1 MGKTQSKEQLERDGR
16 DPSKPAGRWMGA
28 GVRDSQEAAELDD
41 AINSMQRAR
50 ERQAA
55 KANKVSTFLGET
67 FYRCD
72 KTWPWFSWPVMNQ
85 QLSVKM
91 YFPKKNLAV
100 DQFRNPTDIDRKSV
114 AFKTKLLKEH
124 KINYVCLFPENR
136 LLDLADYI

>member
-1 MGKTQSKEQLERDGR
+1 MGKSQVTQLERDAK
-16 DPSKPAGRWMGA
+16 DPTKPAASWVGSR
-28 GVRDSQEAAELDD
+28 VKDPELIRELEETAND
-41 AINSMQRAR
+41 MYRAR

-55 KANKVSTFLGET
+55 KANKVSKFLNET

-72 KTWPWFSWPVMNQ
+72 KTWPWFSWPVMKH

-100 DQFRNPTDIDRKSV
+100 DQFRNPTDYDRKCV
-114 AFKTKLLKEH
+114 EFKKQILKEH

-136 LLDLADYI
+136 LLDLMEYIK